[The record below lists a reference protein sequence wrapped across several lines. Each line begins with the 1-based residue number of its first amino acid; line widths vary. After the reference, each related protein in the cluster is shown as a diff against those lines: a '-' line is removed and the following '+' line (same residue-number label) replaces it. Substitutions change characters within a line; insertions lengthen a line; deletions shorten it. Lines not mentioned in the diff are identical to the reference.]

1 MFSRFRIRDFDF
13 KLVFMTIAL
22 AGIGIM
28 VIGSAEPSLRNRQLA
43 GAVAGAALMII
54 ISFFNYSWIIRL
66 NWIMYVVNLAL
77 LLAVKYLGSDGGG
90 AQRWL
95 ELGGLRFQ
103 PSETAKI
110 LLILFFAQYIM
121 KYKEK
126 LNTVRI
132 VGSCV
137 ALVAVPWYLI
147 YKQPDLSTSI
157 VVIVLFCVIMFAG
170 GISWKVVDRKSVV

>member
-66 NWIMYVVNLAL
+66 NWIMYVEIGRAHV
-77 LLAVKYLGSDGGG
+77 
-90 AQRWL
+90 
-95 ELGGLRFQ
+95 
-103 PSETAKI
+103 
-110 LLILFFAQYIM
+110 
-121 KYKEK
+121 
-126 LNTVRI
+126 
-132 VGSCV
+132 
-137 ALVAVPWYLI
+137 
-147 YKQPDLSTSI
+147 
-157 VVIVLFCVIMFAG
+157 
-170 GISWKVVDRKSVV
+170 